1 MIEVLELPATV
12 SARPI
17 LFPILVC
24 HRRVSGGCG
33 FQAKVLFFFYYF
45 GIKDH
50 QEANFVLVFLVLAK
64 ARHKALFFRSQQ

>member
-12 SARPI
+12 LARPV

-24 HRRVSGGCG
+24 HRRLSGICG
-33 FQAKVLFFFYYF
+33 FQAKVLFFYF

-50 QEANFVLVFLVLAK
+50 QEANFVPVFLVLAK
-64 ARHKALFFRSQQ
+64 ARHKALLFRSQR